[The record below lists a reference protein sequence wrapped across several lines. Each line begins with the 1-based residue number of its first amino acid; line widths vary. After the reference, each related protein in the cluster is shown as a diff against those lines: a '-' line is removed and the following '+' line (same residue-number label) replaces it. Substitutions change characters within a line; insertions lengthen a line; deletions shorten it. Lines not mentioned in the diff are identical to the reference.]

1 MRFVILG
8 ILIAVSFVLL
18 GCASAQQ
25 QPSAPVCGN
34 SQLEGSEQCESN
46 APCVDSSKICSQ
58 CNCVQ
63 NPSAAPARALCGNGK
78 LEGEELCE
86 KGIACPQNGVCD
98 ERMCACSYGAPAGE
112 EPQAGADE
120 TNLTQGQG
128 TVGAESSIPEQPAP
142 SEAPFC
148 GDGKLAENEECDVG
162 TAAKPAGNKCPS
174 GEYCSSCK
182 CFTQA
187 EPISCRSN
195 NEYYT
200 ATGVNEFKQSP
211 FLSCGDDC
219 SFLGIDYKCDL
230 QTCTCI
236 KKTVTS
242 HTCGNGVKEPI
253 EECDGSDTPCS
264 SDKKCGTQC
273 TCVAK

>member
-1 MRFVILG
+1 MQFVILG
-8 ILIAVSFVLL
+8 VLIAVSLFAF

-25 QPSAPVCGN
+25 QAAPVCGN
-34 SQLEGSEQCESN
+34 SQLEGGEQCESGS
-46 APCVDSSKICSQ
+46 PCADSSKICNQ
-58 CNCVQ
+58 CNCMQ
-63 NPSAAPARALCGNGK
+63 NPASAPTRALCGNGK

-86 KGIACPQNGVCD
+86 KGVACPQGGVCD
-98 ERMCACSYGAPAGE
+98 EKLCSCSYGAANEEQPAAE
-112 EPQAGADE
+112 EPQANG
-120 TNLTQGQG
+120 TGQG
-128 TVGAESSIPEQPAP
+128 TVGGGSSIQEQPAP
-142 SEAPFC
+142 QQEAPFC
-148 GDGKLAENEECDVG
+148 GDGKLNDKEECDVG
-162 TAAKPAGNKCPS
+162 MVSSPANNKCPS

-182 CFTQA
+182 CYTQA

-211 FLSCGDDC
+211 FLACGDDC

>member
-1 MRFVILG
+1 MRFLILG
-8 ILIAVSFVLL
+8 ILMAASLVLL
-18 GCASAQQ
+18 GCASQQ
-25 QPSAPVCGN
+25 QQGTVVPACGNGVVDAGEMCEADSECEYGMACSSCLCKLKPKAPAAPV
-34 SQLEGSEQCESN
+34 
-46 APCVDSSKICSQ
+46 
-58 CNCVQ
+58 
-63 NPSAAPARALCGNGK
+63 CGNGK
-78 LEGEELCE
+78 LEQGELCE
-86 KGIACPQNGVCD
+86 IGAACPQGGRCV
-98 ERMCACSYGAPAGE
+98 EAECACIYGEEPPAGE
-112 EPQAGADE
+112 EAASAQQGGQE
-120 TNLTQGQG
+120 TGSAAPPT
-128 TVGAESSIPEQPAP
+128 AEQQPAP
-142 SEAPFC
+142 KQEAPFC

-162 TAAKPAGNKCPS
+162 TAANPAANRCPS

-195 NEYYT
+195 HEYYT

-211 FLSCGDDC
+211 FLACGDDC

-236 KKTVTS
+236 QKTVTS

-253 EECDGSDTPCS
+253 EECDGSNTPCS